1 MREVRDGADTDW
13 GAGAVRRPAGPGSL
27 WRETV
32 IVERSGKPMV
42 AMIPVET
49 YERLV
54 AEREAR
60 FAVLERIRGRLPE
73 VPEEEVERDVAEAV
87 AAVRAA
93 RGAAGAS
100 SGEGR

>member
-1 MREVRDGADTDW
+1 MIQWSG
-13 GAGAVRRPAGPGSL
+13 
-27 WRETV
+27 ETV
-32 IVERSGKPMV
+32 IVERSGRPMV
-42 AMIPVET
+42 AMIPVEA

-73 VPEEEVERDVAEAV
+73 VPEEEVERDGAEAV

-93 RGAAGAS
+93 RRAAGSPPGA
-100 SGEGR
+100 GR